1 MLNASANDGLLLRLE
16 NTEPHND
23 FPAPQAAFPHG
34 RATALGRHVLT
45 APRDDRLLV
54 V

>member
-1 MLNASANDGLLLRLE
+1 MLNASANHGLLLRLE
-16 NTEPHND
+16 NTELRKD

-34 RATALGRHVLT
+34 RATELGRHVLT
-45 APRDDRLLV
+45 APRDDRVLV